1 MKWRGRLQLNALLVF
16 LALLFASV
24 GIGFTAW
31 AVYLALSVRFSA
43 DAAAL
48 LTAAVFLALLM
59 LTLLAAQIL
68 NRPHPRHA
76 QRSEQDRIEDLED
89 LLQLGVAPEVSRWIK
104 ANPAA
109 AIALGL
115 VAGVVVSYSGSTR
128 TLLKDLIERATERKS
143 SRR

>member
-1 MKWRGRLQLNALLVF
+1 MKWRERIQLNALLVF
-16 LALLFASV
+16 LAMLFASV
-24 GIGFTAW
+24 GLGFTAW
-31 AVYLALSVRFSA
+31 AVYLALSARFSA

-59 LTLLAAQIL
+59 LTLLAALIL
-68 NRPHPRHA
+68 NRVHPHHA
-76 QRSEQDRIEDLED
+76 QRSEEGRIEGLED
-89 LLQLGVAPEVSRWIK
+89 LLQLGVDPEVSRWIK

-115 VAGVVVSYSGSTR
+115 VAGVVASYSGSTR
-128 TLLKDLIERATERKS
+128 SLLKDLIESAAERRS